1 MEGKT
6 FESNARRSQH
16 WMKLGQITLM
26 LIGVGF
32 AAMATA
38 TAAAAV
44 TGKRVKNPVHVGT
57 YRVERDV
64 TPGRNKV
71 VGTLT
76 NVSRAPVHT
85 TRVSFRLFDAHGHA
99 IGRAVDEMHDLAPG
113 QTWKFHARA
122 RGNVSRARL
131 LRVETE

>member
-6 FESNARRSQH
+6 LESTARGSRLSMH
-16 WMKLGQITLM
+16 PGWMVFQALLGFGLATTGM
-26 LIGVGF
+26 
-32 AAMATA
+32 AA
-38 TAAAAV
+38 
-44 TGKRVKNPVHVGT
+44 PVVRADPHGLRMDS

-76 NVSRAPVHT
+76 NVSRKRVHT
-85 TRVSFRLFDAHGHA
+85 ARISFRLYDVHWRV
-99 IGRAVDEMHDLAPG
+99 IGRAVAEVHDIDPG
-113 QTWKFHARA
+113 QTWKFHAGA

-131 LRVETE
+131 IRIDTE

>member
-6 FESNARRSQH
+6 WESNARRLQR
-16 WMKLGQITLM
+16 LGRVTLM
-26 LIGVGF
+26 LLGLGL
-32 AAMATA
+32 ASTAMATA
-38 TAAAAV
+38 ASKPVKHAV
-44 TGKRVKNPVHVGT
+44 RVGS

-76 NVSRAPVHT
+76 NVSPARIHA
-85 TRVSFRLFDAHGHA
+85 TRVKFRLFDAKGRA
-99 IGRAVDEMHDLAPG
+99 IGNAVDEVHDLQPG

-131 LRVETE
+131 WRVETQ

>member
-6 FESNARRSQH
+6 LESKVGRSGCRVRIGRV
-16 WMKLGQITLM
+16 MLVLLGLGLATT
-26 LIGVGF
+26 
-32 AAMATA
+32 AMATA
-38 TAAAAV
+38 A
-44 TGKRVKNPVHVGT
+44 GKPVRHTVQLGS

-76 NVSRAPVHT
+76 NVSHARIHA

-99 IGRAVDEMHDLAPG
+99 IGRAVDEVHDLEPG

-122 RGNVSRARL
+122 SGNVSRARL
-131 LRVETE
+131 VRIETE

>member
-6 FESNARRSQH
+6 LESNAWRSQRL
-16 WMKLGQITLM
+16 MKHGQVTLM
-26 LIGVGF
+26 LLGIGL
-32 AAMATA
+32 AATA
-38 TAAAAV
+38 TAAIA
-44 TGKRVKNPVHVGT
+44 GKPLKHPVHVGT

-85 TRVSFRLFDAHGHA
+85 TRVSFRLFDANGHV
-99 IGRAVDEMHDLAPG
+99 IGRAVDEVHDLEPG
-113 QTWKFHARA
+113 QTWKFHAHA